1 MKIPIRV
8 RLALW
13 ILKLFCDKFYQCENC
28 PFYKERNERVHSYC
42 IFSHKNPYA
51 VWCYLKKR

>member
-13 ILKLFCDKFYQCENC
+13 ILKLFCDKFYQCEESH
-28 PFYKERNERVHSYC
+28 KKSGSGVSSSC
-42 IFSHKNPYA
+42 IFCHKNPYA
-51 VWCYLKKR
+51 VWYYFKKR